1 MSSPATETKV
11 LPPTRPKWVKALLIA
26 LGVFVLLLAFAW
38 LALPSLIQWQAPK
51 FIQNKSGH
59 ALVMGKPEINPLKLS
74 VRVPALK
81 LSKPDGEELVSF
93 DSLFVDVS
101 GTDLL
106 TGTIALDTVDL
117 QGLHLN
123 AALLPNG
130 ELNWTDLINAFKSKE
145 PEPDQPPP
153 KFKLGHLNIDKAAI
167 TVEDRRTPN
176 GFKTRLEPLALE
188 LHNLSTLANS
198 QSGDFELDAN
208 TSFDAQVQ
216 LKSQMKLAVPAFTGT
231 LAVKNINLAK
241 LDALLKP
248 LLPTAPPTGTVST
261 SAQFDVQL
269 ADGKPVVHITNTEL
283 TTENLAVAA
292 KAGKASE
299 NLALAKLAVKGVE
312 FHLPDNTAKVGRVEL
327 GGLQGSYANGKPALA
342 LDSITV
348 GEVDVKLGE
357 QHAEV
362 GDVALSGLNL
372 ALNRDK
378 AGQLN
383 LMDWVNAWVPKTPDK
398 PAENPTKNTTPAKPW
413 TWAVAGVKLDQSAV
427 KFTDDSLPAGF
438 AVGASNIAV
447 ATQGL
452 SQNLDKPLPLQASL
466 NLDSGGQMEAK
477 GTVVATAP
485 SASLQLAVNNVA
497 LKVAQPFIAQQAKL
511 DMASGTLSTAG
522 KFTFNSKTTE
532 YAGNL
537 AINDLRLNEAG
548 TKKSFLAWKSLST
561 PAFTA
566 STKAARIGRL
576 NLKGLDT
583 AVLIAKDKSTNIN
596 RILVTQPGSPN
607 EPAKPK
613 NEKPTTDKPAGPPAY
628 GVSID
633 RFNIV
638 DSELDF
644 ADESLFIPFG
654 TRIHGLNGS
663 LTGLSNLPGTRGE
676 VALKGDVDD
685 YGLAQANGQLDLFDP
700 TNYLDLKVNF
710 QNVEM
715 TTLTPYSATFA
726 NRKIESGKLSLNLEY
741 SIDKQQLNSTN
752 QVLIDKLKL
761 GERVQSPQAVD
772 LPLDLAIAIL
782 EDSDGRI
789 DLGIPVKG
797 SLNDPQFSY
806 GAVVWKAFTN
816 VLTKIVTAP
825 FRALGSLFGGGEEA
839 LGNVAFDP
847 GVASLSPPQRESLK
861 KLGTALQKR
870 PNLTLTVNGTWANSD
885 KTALQAQQLRRA
897 VALQAGDKLQADEDP
912 GPIALQSPTVQK
924 ALEALFTKRLGG
936 GELASLKAGYREA
949 NPGKLE
955 QGVAG
960 QALSAVTNLFKDT
973 RKLSPQEVAALKGKD
988 FYAVIAQKLQDSEVV
1003 TDAQL
1008 AALAKTRQD
1017 KALEGLTAAGLT
1029 AERVK
1034 AGTPKQ
1040 VEPEDPKTVPLNLD
1054 IGTAKKG

>member
-11 LPPTRPKWVKALLIA
+11 LPPTRPTWAKALLIA
-26 LGVFVLLLAFAW
+26 LGVFTLLLAFAW

-59 ALVMGKPEINPLKLS
+59 TLVLGKPEINPLKLS
-74 VRVPALK
+74 VRLPALK

-216 LKSQMKLAVPAFTGT
+216 LKSQIKLAVPAFTGT
-231 LAVKNINLAK
+231 LTVKNINLAK
-241 LDALLKP
+241 LEPLLKP
-248 LLPTAPPTGTVST
+248 LLPTAPPTGTVNTST
-261 SAQFDVQL
+261 QFDVQL

-283 TTENLAVAA
+283 TADNLAVAA
-292 KAGKASE
+292 KAGKAASTV
-299 NLALAKLAVKGVE
+299 ALGKLAVTGVE
-312 FHLPDNTAKVGRVEL
+312 FHLPDNTAKVAGIEL
-327 GGLQGSYANGKPALA
+327 NQLQANYANGKPALA
-342 LDSITV
+342 LSKVAV
-348 GEVDVKLGE
+348 GGIDVKLND
-357 QHAEV
+357 QHAQV
-362 GDVALSGLNL
+362 GDVALSGLNT

-383 LMDWVNAWVPKTPDK
+383 LLDWVNAWVPAQNAPKANEK
-398 PAENPTKNTTPAKPW
+398 PAESSTKDTTPAKPW
-413 TWAVAGVKLDQSAV
+413 TWAVAGVKLDQSSV

-438 AVGASNIAV
+438 AVGASNITV

-452 SQNLDKPLPLQASL
+452 SQDLDKPLPLQASL
-466 NLDSGGQMEAK
+466 SLDSGGQIEAK

-485 SASLQLAVNNVA
+485 SASIQLAINNVA
-497 LKVAQPFIAQQAKL
+497 LKLAQPFIAQQAKL
-511 DMASGTLSTAG
+511 DMASGALSTTG
-522 KFTFNSKTTE
+522 KLTFNSKTTE

-566 STKAARIGRL
+566 STQAARIGRL
-576 NLKGLDT
+576 NLKGLDS
-583 AVLIAKDKSTNIN
+583 AVLIAKDKSTNIS
-596 RILVTQPGSPN
+596 RILVTQPGSPV
-607 EPAKPK
+607 EPAKPT
-613 NEKPTTDKPAGPPAY
+613 NDKPAGPPAY

-789 DLGIPVKG
+789 DLGIPVTG

-806 GAVVWKAFTN
+806 GAIVWKAFTN

-839 LGNVAFDP
+839 LGNIAFDP
-847 GVASLSPPQRESLK
+847 GVATLSPPQRESLK

-885 KTALQAQQLRRA
+885 KTALQARQLRRA

-912 GPIALQSPTVQK
+912 GPLALQSPTVQK
-924 ALEALFTKRLGG
+924 ALEALFAKRLGG

-973 RKLSPQEVAALKGKD
+973 RKLSAQEVTALKGKD

-1017 KALEGLTAAGLT
+1017 KALEGLTAAGLG
-1029 AERVK
+1029 ADRVK
-1034 AGTPKQ
+1034 PGTPKPI
-1040 VEPEDPKTVPLNLD
+1040 EPEDPKTVPLNLD